1 MTSFTA
7 LILQSR
13 VAFYIFMV
21 ASESEETQ
29 KRGMV
34 CVYYLLDATNF
45 SSVTGKLRSTMPI
58 HIASL
63 HLCYNDI
70 TQYAVTCMGV
80 YALNQRI
87 KVRFRPHFGKACF
100 VFLSH
105 TPF

>member
-1 MTSFTA
+1 MTTF
-7 LILQSR
+7 QSR

-21 ASESEETQ
+21 AAESEEAQ

-80 YALNQRI
+80 YALNPRI
-87 KVRFRPHFGKACF
+87 KVRFRPHFGKF
-100 VFLSH
+100 SLSH
-105 TPF
+105 SLPLG